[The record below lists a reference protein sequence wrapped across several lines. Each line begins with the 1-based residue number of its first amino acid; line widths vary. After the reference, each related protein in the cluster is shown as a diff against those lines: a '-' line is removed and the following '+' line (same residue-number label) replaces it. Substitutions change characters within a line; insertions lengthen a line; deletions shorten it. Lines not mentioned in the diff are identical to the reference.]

1 MKMRV
6 FVAAVAVLCL
16 SMAAPAYAD
25 PGSSYRLAM
34 EGETID
40 VVSKTC
46 DQIVIRGSG
55 YTPGQ
60 TVIAFARA
68 PKGEGTITDQKTII
82 VNGAGNVLD
91 TALVFGG
98 QVPDGTYEA
107 VITTPGPGQKE
118 EVTEQFTMKDC
129 GPGSPTPTTTPDG
142 SALPFTGPS
151 YTVPLLVAGL
161 VLLLAGGL
169 LLRRSRT
176 Q

>member
-1 MKMRV
+1 MKMRIIA
-6 FVAAVAVLCL
+6 AAVALLCL
-16 SMAAPAYAD
+16 SMAVPAYA
-25 PGSSYRLAM
+25 
-34 EGETID
+34 EGETIE

-46 DQIVIRGSG
+46 DQIVIKGSG

-82 VNGAGNVLD
+82 VDGAGNVGE

-118 EVTEQFTMKDC
+118 EVTARFTMKDC
-129 GPGSPTPTTTPDG
+129 GPGSPSPTTTTPDG

-151 YTVPLLVAGL
+151 HAMPTLTVGL

>member
-1 MKMRV
+1 MRRI
-6 FVAAVAVLCL
+6 ARTIA
-16 SMAAPAYAD
+16 MAAGILLLSVPVAHA
-25 PGSSYRLAM
+25 

-40 VVSKTC
+40 ITAKTC
-46 DQIVIRGSG
+46 DQISIEGTG

-82 VNGAGNVLD
+82 VDGAGNVGS

-129 GPGSPTPTTTPDG
+129 GPGSPDTGTPDEEG
-142 SALPFTGPS
+142 GALPFTGPS
-151 YTVPLLVAGL
+151 HALPTMVVGLALLA
-161 VLLLAGGL
+161 AGGL
-169 LLRRSRT
+169 LLRRTREG
-176 Q
+176 